1 MIETRIKE
9 LNQGDVFLF
18 GEVTFE
24 LVLPAASTNQ
34 EMALCRITNQCANL
48 YISVDAWVMPV
59 KSDKSLD

>member
-24 LVLPAASTNQ
+24 LVLPAAPTNH

-48 YISVDAWVMPV
+48 YISADAWVIPI
-59 KSDKSLD
+59 KSNQILD